1 MVSSESLLK
10 AADSESLPPV
20 ESWNPD
26 FCGEIDLRI
35 DRDGSWFYE
44 GTPIGRRKMQIL
56 FSRIIKKE
64 NHDYFLV
71 TPVEKVKIQV
81 DWMPFTIVDFEQVTP
96 TKGKG
101 ELPYYRFT
109 DNCDN
114 QFDLKKSSQWQIDR
128 AEGHPLPIIN
138 VRRNLF
144 ASFSRSC
151 YYRLVELAEII
162 EEGEQSHIQL
172 ISNGLTFDLGT
183 INQE

>member
-10 AADSESLPPV
+10 AASSKGLPPV
-20 ESWNPD
+20 ELWNPD
-26 FCGEIDLRI
+26 YCGEIDIRI
-35 DRDGSWFYE
+35 DRDGCWFYQ

-64 NHDYFLV
+64 ADEYFLV

-81 DWMPFTIVDFEQVTP
+81 DWMPFTIVDFEIVQNEID
-96 TKGKG
+96 G
-101 ELPYYRFT
+101 EQKTLFRFV

-114 QFDLKKSSQWQIDR
+114 QFDLLDSSQWLLDKT
-128 AEGHPLPIIN
+128 EGHPLPIIN

-151 YYRLVELAEII
+151 YYRLVELAKIN
-162 EEGEQSHIQL
+162 EEGEQSHIQI
-172 ISNGLTFDLGT
+172 ISNGLTFDLGN
-183 INQE
+183 ISDE